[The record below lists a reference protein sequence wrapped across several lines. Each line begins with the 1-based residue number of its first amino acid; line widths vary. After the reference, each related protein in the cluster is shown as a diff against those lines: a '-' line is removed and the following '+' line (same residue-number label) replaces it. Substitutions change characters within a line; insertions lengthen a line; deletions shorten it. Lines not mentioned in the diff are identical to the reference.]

1 MTDPGLVQHSVL
13 NTVHLFLCLYPA
25 CSLCLVLPRSL
36 CLVLPRSLCLVLPPS
51 LCLVLP
57 RSLCLVLPRSLC
69 LVLPRS
75 LCLVLPRSLCLVL
88 PRSLCLVLP
97 PSLCLVL
104 PRSLCL
110 VLPPSLCEDSSGQAE
125 KDQEA
130 QRLLTRLEDET
141 LAQNIPSTNVFK
153 YEVNWQ
159 PNEGIS
165 PDSNPTHREYL
176 TKLCEDAEKRLMTLC
191 QRAFTQR
198 ARVTTRDPL
207 FQETLQHLTFCQSK
221 CEAFHGRAESLQLIE
236 DYLRGPA
243 QHPFTIHGPS
253 GCGKTSLVAM
263 AAKLCHKIYENKVI
277 TIIRLSQILTARA
290 TVPYFPHHFVW

>member
-1 MTDPGLVQHSVL
+1 MAAARRRRTRRPRELADRARGPRLSPGTFPPQE
-13 NTVHLFLCLYPA
+13 CLQVRGQLA
-25 CSLCLVLPRSL
+25 AERSRSL
-36 CLVLPRSLCLVLPPS
+36 NMLRVFPLSN
-51 LCLVLP
+51 
-57 RSLCLVLPRSLC
+57 
-69 LVLPRS
+69 
-75 LCLVLPRSLCLVL
+75 
-88 PRSLCLVLP
+88 
-97 PSLCLVL
+97 
-104 PRSLCL
+104 
-110 VLPPSLCEDSSGQAE
+110 
-125 KDQEA
+125 
-130 QRLLTRLEDET
+130 LTT
-141 LAQNIPSTNVFK
+141 L
-153 YEVNWQ
+153 
-159 PNEGIS
+159 GIS

-191 QRAFTQR
+191 QKAFTQR